1 MNFQSSDSIQ
11 LLQYYFFKL
20 RLVHSVHSPLYAST
34 SSRKREREIAWA
46 CVWER
51 ESEKTIPL
59 FQIDS
64 LSLSYPRFFRS
75 LSLSLSLVKI
85 IADSVSVFISRW
97 AAHHISFV
105 FWSEF
110 LRYIF
115 SNRDETIVFSDTKAG
130 RQQQQQQQHH
140 QKQQQQQ

>member
-51 ESEKTIPL
+51 ERVRK
-59 FQIDS
+59 
-64 LSLSYPRFFRS
+64 LSRFFRS
-75 LSLSLSLVKI
+75 TLSLYLTRASSVLSLSLSLVKI

-105 FWSEF
+105 FRSEF
-110 LRYIF
+110 LRDIF
-115 SNRDETIVFSDTKAG
+115 SIRDETIVLSDTKAG
-130 RQQQQQQQHH
+130 RQQQQQQHH